1 MAKLDLKA
9 IASSPFAGFRH
20 KKVEVPEW
28 SEGRAK
34 PVEVFLREPSAG
46 AWLAWQEKSQKLKD
60 AEAILTAVDKAQIQL
75 ESDVILFMS
84 VLCDEDGETVFKEE
98 DQPEV
103 LRFYGP
109 VHARLVAAALELLTP
124 QQDIQA
130 K

>member
-1 MAKLDLKA
+1 MAKIDLKA
-9 IASSPFAGFRH
+9 IASSPFAGFKH

-28 SEGRAK
+28 SEGRAN
-34 PVEVFLREPSAG
+34 PVQVVLREPSAG
-46 AWLAWQEKSQKLKD
+46 AWLEWQEKSQKLKD
-60 AEAILTAVDKAQIQL
+60 VDNVLSPVEKAQIQL

-84 VLCDEDGETVFKEE
+84 VLCDEDGQPVFSPE

-103 LRFYGP
+103 LKFYGP
-109 VHARLVAAALELLTP
+109 VHARLVAAALDLLTP

>member
-1 MAKLDLKA
+1 MAKIDLKA
-9 IASSPFAGFRH
+9 IASSPFAGFKH

-34 PVEVFLREPSAG
+34 PVEVVLREPSAG
-46 AWLAWQEKSQKLKD
+46 AWLAWQEKSKKLKD
-60 AEAILTAVDKAQIQL
+60 ADNALSPVEKAQIQL

-84 VLCDEDGETVFKEE
+84 VLCDEDGQPVFSPE

-103 LRFYGP
+103 LKFYGP
-109 VHARLVAAALELLTP
+109 VHARLVAAALDLLTP